1 MPLPF
6 SEDMMNCKSGQPG
19 DTPTVEA
26 LNHLTQAWQAMEAL
40 EASLPEAL
48 ARWDA
53 ESLMT
58 ARKGTRRA
66 WLALSNLNRSLNA
79 RWAVDGKKGET

>member
-1 MPLPF
+1 MPITF
-6 SEDMMNCKSGQPG
+6 SDDIMNFKLGQPG

-26 LNHLTQAWQAMEAL
+26 LNYLTQAWQALEAL
-40 EASLPEAL
+40 EASLPEEL

-58 ARKGTRRA
+58 ARKGTQRA
-66 WLALSNLNRSLNA
+66 WLALSNLHRSL
-79 RWAVDGKKGET
+79 VGGEKGEI

>member
-1 MPLPF
+1 MPTIF
-6 SEDMMNCKSGQPG
+6 EDMMNVKSSQPG

-26 LNHLTQAWQAMEAL
+26 LNYLTQAWQALETL
-40 EASLPEAL
+40 EASLPEEL

-79 RWAVDGKKGET
+79 RWAVDGKKGRI